1 MNDFPQYFRAYI
13 TYTVA
18 ADWWKP
24 GRSRRT
30 LNHNNGSRDKMDN
43 KQQCAQTWSAY
54 TSSSAVPGPQ
64 NHLLCCFSQHHV
76 QSSGEVNVLFSAMKL
91 LCFLFKKKE
100 RKSFL
105 FQVYRSAGSKI
116 SLKLLFRIPL
126 SLPQTFGKTYMNYRP
141 GNDLFMYLIL
151 FLKENIYLR
160 LWLPCSS
167 QGTWTSPLYKLRQIQ

>member
-1 MNDFPQYFRAYI
+1 MCTNMECIYF
-13 TYTVA
+13 
-18 ADWWKP
+18 
-24 GRSRRT
+24 
-30 LNHNNGSRDKMDN
+30 LL
-43 KQQCAQTWSAY
+43 
-54 TSSSAVPGPQ
+54 SSARPTESPTV
-64 NHLLCCFSQHHV
+64 LLFPAPCTEFRGSKCFV
-76 QSSGEVNVLFSAMKL
+76 FCNEATLLLVL
-91 LCFLFKKKE
+91 KKKK

-116 SLKLLFRIPL
+116 SLKPLFRIPL

-167 QGTWTSPLYKLRQIQ
+167 QGT